1 MDLCDGLLAPSFSNA
16 LKIADP
22 PRKPLSSPPSL
33 PEAPVVLGM
42 ESEKQFL
49 SVEGCSGMEAGM
61 VSAVLVPEVGGS
73 ASEMARAPECLMLR
87 KLLLGQNWL
96 WSRSSLLLLK
106 LLGLLWKLLE
116 WD

>member
-33 PEAPVVLGM
+33 PEAPVLLGM

-49 SVEGCSGMEAGM
+49 SVEGCSGMEAGWFQPCWFLRWE
-61 VSAVLVPEVGGS
+61 VQLRRWLGPRSVLCCGS
-73 ASEMARAPECLMLR
+73 CC
-87 KLLLGQNWL
+87 
-96 WSRSSLLLLK
+96 
-106 LLGLLWKLLE
+106 
-116 WD
+116 WDRIGSGPGAACYC